1 MEVTMTLEVEIFGRN
16 MEITER
22 IQDYVDKKVSKLDRY
37 LNNIEEA
44 RVDLAYVKTARSA
57 TDRQVAQITIR
68 GKGYILRSEERS
80 DDIFSALDTALTKM
94 QRQISRFKGK
104 RYRGR
109 RDGRTVAD
117 FVEETTDEEIEEV
130 EPRVVRRKQF
140 LLYPMDELEA
150 IEQMSLLGH
159 EDFFVF
165 FNANTNGVNV
175 LYKRRDGNYGLIEP
189 EIV

>member
-1 MEVTMTLEVEIFGRN
+1 MALDVEIFGRN

-22 IQDYVDKKVSKLDRY
+22 IQEYVDKKVSKLDRY

-44 RVDLAYVKTARSA
+44 RVDLAYVKTARNA

-68 GKGYILRSEERS
+68 GKGYILRSEERA
-80 DDIFSALDTALTKM
+80 DDIFSALDTALSKM
-94 QRQISRFKGK
+94 QRQISRYKGK

-109 RDGRTVAD
+109 GDGRTVAD
-117 FVEETTDEEIEEV
+117 FIEESAEEDYDDV
-130 EPRVVRRKQF
+130 EPRIVRRKQF

-165 FNANTNGVNV
+165 YNANTNGVNV
-175 LYKRRDGNYGLIEP
+175 LYKRRDGSYGLIEP
-189 EIV
+189 EIA